1 MIKNSQL
8 TLRSHIWKIPTFAI
22 MVLLTA
28 ITGLMNLFEL
38 PDLVII
44 GNHIDFG
51 NYTQNTFTILL
62 AAIIGSV
69 IGWERENRNRP
80 AGLRT
85 YSLVCVGSAIVM
97 ITSFEV
103 FELYNNYTNFDP
115 TRLGAQVISGIGF
128 LGAGTIIRD
137 QFSVKG
143 LTTAAS
149 LWVVGCIGLTVGSRM
164 YVLSIIVSIVVYYV
178 LHNLR
183 SLDELKGEKINYEI
197 ILTMKKLSGEINH
210 IQKLVDKYITK
221 AVHVVSIQESNGA
234 NEVETTIVINVT
246 IIDDH
251 DEYNVGA
258 MIMELYKI
266 KDIISV
272 ICKEI

>member
-1 MIKNSQL
+1 
-8 TLRSHIWKIPTFAI
+8 
-22 MVLLTA
+22 
-28 ITGLMNLFEL
+28 MNLFEL